1 MIIPLRKGLSETGI
15 AIIFLIFAALL
26 PSESSAQ
33 ERVLPQAQSE
43 IQLSFAPLVRDVV
56 PAVVNVYAT
65 QRLQQQTNSP
75 FMNDPFF
82 QRFFGGRGFGVP
94 QSRVQSALG
103 SGVIVSPAG
112 IVVTN
117 NHVIADATDI
127 KIVLSDKREFEA
139 EVILK
144 DELTDLAVL
153 RVINATEAFPALDL
167 GDSDALEVGD
177 LVLAVGNPFGVG
189 QTVTSGIVSALAR
202 TRVGISDYQF
212 FIQTDAAINP
222 GNSGGALVDMSGKL
236 VGINTAI
243 YSRSGGSNGIGFAIP
258 VNMARVVIESAQTG
272 GIVLRPWFGAEM
284 QAVTAEIAESIGME
298 RPTGVMIAAVGLRG
312 PARSGGL
319 EVGDVILSV
328 DGVDIEG
335 PQALNYRLATR
346 GIGGAA
352 SLMVLRRGREI
363 PVSIALEAP
372 PEDPPR
378 NETLV
383 DGRNPFSGA
392 TVANLSPALAV
403 ELRRGFDETGVVV
416 MQIEAQSRANLLRLR
431 RGDIIREVNGADI
444 LRVDDLVQAL
454 GVQAR
459 SWALAV
465 ERDGRVIRVV
475 VGS

>member
-1 MIIPLRKGLSETGI
+1 MTVLLRKCLSNAGVT
-15 AIIFLIFAALL
+15 AIFLIFAALI
-26 PSESSAQ
+26 PRESLAQ

-43 IQLSFAPLVRDVV
+43 FQLSFAPLVREVI

-65 QRLQQQTNSP
+65 QRLQQQSNSP

-153 RVINATEAFPALDL
+153 RVVEPTEAFPALEL

-284 QAVTAEIAESIGME
+284 QAVTAEIAESIGMQ
-298 RPTGVMIAAVGLRG
+298 RPTGVMIAAVGSRG

-328 DGVDIEG
+328 DGVDIGG

-352 SLMVLRRGREI
+352 SLMVLRRGQEI
-363 PVSIALEAP
+363 PVTIGLEAP

-378 NETLV
+378 NETMV

-416 MQIEAQSRANLLRLR
+416 MQIEAQSRANQLRLR
-431 RGDIIREVNGADI
+431 RGDIIREVNGKDI
-444 LRVDDLVQAL
+444 QRVDDLVQAL
-454 GVQAR
+454 GAQVR
-459 SWALAV
+459 DWALAV

>member
-1 MIIPLRKGLSETGI
+1 MTIPVFRNLLKFGL
-15 AIIFLIFAALL
+15 AITVILAALFVRNGF
-26 PSESSAQ
+26 AQ
-33 ERVLPQAQSE
+33 ERVLPQVQSE
-43 IQLSFAPLVRDVV
+43 IQLSFAPLVRQVV
-56 PAVVNVYAT
+56 PAVVNVYAS
-65 QRLQQQTNSP
+65 RRVQQQANSP

-82 QRFFGGRGFGVP
+82 RRFFDERGFGVP

-117 NHVIADATDI
+117 NHVIAGATDI

-153 RVINATEAFPALDL
+153 RVVDATEAFPALDL

-284 QAVTAEIAESIGME
+284 QAVTAEIAESIGMQ
-298 RPTGVMIAAVGLRG
+298 RPTGVMITAVGPRG

-328 DGVDIEG
+328 DGVGIEG

-352 SLMVLRRGREI
+352 SLTVMRRGREI
-363 PVSIALEAP
+363 PVSIALEVP

-383 DGRNPFSGA
+383 EGRNPFSGA
-392 TVANLSPALAV
+392 TVANLSPALAA
-403 ELRRGFDETGVVV
+403 ELRRGFGETGVVV
-416 MQIEAQSRANLLRLR
+416 MQVEPQSRANLLRLR
-431 RGDIIREVNGADI
+431 RGDIIREVNGADVQ
-444 LRVDDLVQAL
+444 RVDDLVDAL